1 MLRSILDSKI
11 FIYLTKRIVLSFFAI
26 FTILTF
32 IIFGNQ
38 LFLVLNQSLK
48 DGFLSSELLPYMS
61 LKVLRDMPFII
72 SLGFSLAITFS
83 LNYLHK
89 NSEMVILSNAGIGD
103 KQTIRLLAPLIIFF
117 GLIVFIFSFFIV
129 PSAKKNIFEIRENA
143 KSRPDY
149 VFFKEGVFQNFQNG
163 DLTFFSNKV
172 SNTESDDGQLL
183 EDIFIESKSSKR
195 VIVSHFGRKFFDHN
209 SGDVFLYLTDG
220 NIFEN
225 FENINNE
232 EFSVSNFDNLSIKIF
247 DKKEKSNFYIEKKE
261 EVFSIS
267 DLLNSN
273 TKQSTVELLH
283 RISIPLM
290 LIIISIL
297 AIYVSKTTPRSRK
310 NFSIGYTL
318 IAFVGYYNVVMYFKA
333 ISESTDTVILFN
345 FFLPHLLFV
354 LFLFF
359 IYFYQKTIFKH

>member
-89 NSEMVILSNAGIGD
+89 NSEMVSLSNAGIGD

-261 EVFSIS
+261 EVFSTS